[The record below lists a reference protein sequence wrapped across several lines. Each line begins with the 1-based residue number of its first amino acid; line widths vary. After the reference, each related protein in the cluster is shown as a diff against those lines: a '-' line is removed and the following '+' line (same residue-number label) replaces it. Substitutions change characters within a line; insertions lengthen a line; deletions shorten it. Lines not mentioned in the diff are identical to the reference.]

1 MNCKQTIHFF
11 CHIRSQAS
19 FPKENLKDCILQSN
33 HLSTLNSHVVLI
45 NFYHIKETVLTFHTV
60 DGICTSIRKAKLES
74 KQRLAGWLPSVAYM
88 IIDSVPSK
96 AHPDIS
102 LFSSH

>member
-1 MNCKQTIHFF
+1 M
-11 CHIRSQAS
+11 
-19 FPKENLKDCILQSN
+19 ENLKDCILQSN
-33 HLSTLNSHVVLI
+33 HLSTLNSHEVLI
-45 NFYHIKETVLTFHTV
+45 NFYHIKETVLKFHTV
-60 DGICTSIRKAKLES
+60 DGICTSIPKAKLES

-96 AHPDIS
+96 AHHDFS